1 MFLKGYLIN
10 FLMMSRLIDFELTVL
25 WLIMFKVCGIIEVT
39 KIEFFNYS
47 RTERVKRNQ
56 KQKNEDILGL

>member
-10 FLMMSRLIDFELTVL
+10 FLMISRLIDFELTVL
-25 WLIMFKVCGIIEVT
+25 WLIMFKVYGIIEVT

>member
-1 MFLKGYLIN
+1 
-10 FLMMSRLIDFELTVL
+10 MSRLIDIDLMVL
-25 WLIMFKVCGIIEVT
+25 YLFMFKVCGIIKVT

-56 KQKNEDILGL
+56 KVKTKN

>member
-47 RTERVKRNQ
+47 RAERVKRNQ

>member
-1 MFLKGYLIN
+1 
-10 FLMMSRLIDFELTVL
+10 MMSRLIDFELTVL

-47 RTERVKRNQ
+47 RAERVKRNQ

>member
-1 MFLKGYLIN
+1 
-10 FLMMSRLIDFELTVL
+10 MMSRLIDFELTVL

-47 RTERVKRNQ
+47 QTERVKRNQ